1 MVDGSLTVDL
11 VVLFVL
17 DTPTLPVVGWDV
29 GTVGVVGLG
38 VKVSAKKIII
48 YCNAQSKCM
57 R

>member
-48 YCNAQSKCM
+48 YCNTQSKCM
-57 R
+57 T